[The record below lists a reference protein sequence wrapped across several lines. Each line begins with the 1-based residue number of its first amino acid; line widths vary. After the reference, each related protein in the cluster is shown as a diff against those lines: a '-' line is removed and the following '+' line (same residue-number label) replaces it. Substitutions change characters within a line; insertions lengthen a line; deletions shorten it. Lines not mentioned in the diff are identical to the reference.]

1 MGLPVITDT
10 NAAKV
15 NEFYKNLLYNTQ
27 ALETL
32 GKLDKVS
39 GMTRSVLEKL
49 KGIKAD
55 LVRGSEGWQDWD
67 LTRLI
72 AELKKWR
79 DINPVEDNPNSKKQ
93 RKSGF
98 YHANDGDRRKRA
110 TKGGSPLFQDRFS
123 LHEASPHEQPYHGLC
138 IVPQRYRGAP
148 FHDFVHPIVLSPRH
162 LFRP

>member
-1 MGLPVITDT
+1 MGLPVIADT

-15 NEFYKNLLYNTQ
+15 NEFYKSLLYNTQ

-49 KGIKAD
+49 RGIKAD
-55 LVRGSEGWQDWD
+55 LVRGNEGWQDWD

-72 AELKKWR
+72 AEIKKWR
-79 DINPVEDNPNSKKQ
+79 DINPVEDNSKKQ

-98 YHANDGDRRKRA
+98 YHATGRKRA
-110 TKGGSPLFQDRFS
+110 CVYCDAETHNSKDCPTVTD
-123 LHEASPHEQPYHGLC
+123 
-138 IVPQRYRGAP
+138 VDQRKKMLAEKKT
-148 FHDFVHPIVLSPRH
+148 L
-162 LFRP
+162 L